1 MLYVTRSNRIGLKAN
16 GRAIMANTQNYKV
29 KIEKWFREKYLSKK
43 YPRCDISAGPIPL
56 IWGGKFEYDARVMK
70 DGKLQAVYCLSCS
83 DYKTTSGNGGAG
95 KFNKIQG
102 DMLKMLGTKCLKKV
116 LTFTGPTMLA
126 KVRAEQKSGRL
137 PPDIQCELIALPYK
151 FSAVVHQ
158 IRADSVKEVTPKKK
172 KG

>member
-1 MLYVTRSNRIGLKAN
+1 
-16 GRAIMANTQNYKV
+16 MANTHKYKV
-29 KIEKWFREKYLSKK
+29 EIEKWFRKKYLPKK
-43 YPRCDISAGPIPL
+43 HPGCDISAGPAPL

-102 DMLKMLGTKCLKKV
+102 DMLKMLGTKCSKKI
-116 LTFTGPTMLA
+116 LAFTGPTMLA
-126 KVRAEQKSGRL
+126 KVLTEQKRGRL
-137 PPDIQCELIALPYK
+137 PPDIHCELVKLPVKHSAL
-151 FSAVVHQ
+151 VHQ

-172 KG
+172 GG